1 MCFTQKVLKVYTYE
15 AQQNLKYLILH
26 LHSTPKLP
34 QKFYIYT
41 IANLVHFY
49 KEFNPFIYF

>member
-15 AQQNLKYLILH
+15 AQQNLKYLISH